1 MGRRNRARRAS
12 GNWQES
18 LARGGKCLYNRPDR
32 KGSGMSGQ
40 ETEKRVLEFIREHHM
55 ADGGEGVLAAVS
67 GGADS
72 VCLLVILKEL
82 SKRMGIRLHA
92 FHLNHGLRGAEAD
105 RDEKAAKDLCEKLMV
120 PYTAVKED
128 VRAWTHEHGM
138 SEEEAGRHL
147 RYLHLEETAEK
158 YGLSRIAVAHH
169 MDDSAETVLFHLFR
183 GTGLKGLSGIPPVR
197 GNIIRP
203 LLCLRRREIEEY
215 LRGRGIGWCDD
226 STNSLSEYSRNRIRN
241 ELMPWAEEKLNG
253 QAAAHVLAA
262 AGIAA
267 QADAYFEALAE
278 TILSD
283 GRSRGVPE
291 HAVETAVLD
300 AQPEIVRDYLIRAL
314 IGRAAGGK
322 KDISARHVK
331 AVLSLT
337 GPGGGG
343 QTDLPGGLTAR
354 RGYRYLEI
362 LAESGGDFKEDG
374 GPLVLAP
381 LKDGGTAAGEFPD
394 GGGTFVMRRFAA
406 ASVPDFSR
414 KFPKNQCT
422 KWFDYDKI
430 KGNVSVRRRQ
440 QGDFFLISG
449 GKKKSL
455 KRYLIDEKIPREE
468 RERLFLFAE
477 GSHILWVPG
486 HRISEYYK
494 ISETTETILE
504 IQICKGERHG

>member
-1 MGRRNRARRAS
+1 
-12 GNWQES
+12 
-18 LARGGKCLYNRPDR
+18 
-32 KGSGMSGQ
+32 MSGQ

-82 SKRMGIRLHA
+82 SKRLGIRLHA

-105 RDEKAAKDLCEKLMV
+105 RDEKAAGDLCEKLMI

-128 VRAWTHEHGM
+128 VRAWAHEHGM

-147 RYLHLEETAEK
+147 RYLHLEDTAEK

-291 HAVETAVLD
+291 HAVETTVLD
-300 AQPEIVRDYLIRAL
+300 VQPEIVRDYLIRAL

-362 LAESGGDFKEDG
+362 LAESGGHFKENG

-414 KFPKNQCT
+414 NFPKNQCT

-430 KGNVSVRRRQ
+430 KDTLSVRYRLP
-440 QGDFFLISG
+440 GDYITLKG
-449 GKKKSL
+449 GGRKSL
-455 KRYLIDEKIPREE
+455 KSLFIDEKIPREM
-468 RERLFLFAE
+468 RGSIPLLAE
-477 GSHILWVPG
+477 GNHVLWMIG
-486 HRISEYYK
+486 GRISEYYK
-494 ISETTETILE
+494 VTEQTKRILKVHLDGGTN
-504 IQICKGERHG
+504 CG

>member
-1 MGRRNRARRAS
+1 
-12 GNWQES
+12 
-18 LARGGKCLYNRPDR
+18 
-32 KGSGMSGQ
+32 
-40 ETEKRVLEFIREHHM
+40 
-55 ADGGEGVLAAVS
+55 
-67 GGADS
+67 
-72 VCLLVILKEL
+72 
-82 SKRMGIRLHA
+82 
-92 FHLNHGLRGAEAD
+92 
-105 RDEKAAKDLCEKLMV
+105 
-120 PYTAVKED
+120 
-128 VRAWTHEHGM
+128 
-138 SEEEAGRHL
+138 
-147 RYLHLEETAEK
+147 
-158 YGLSRIAVAHH
+158 
-169 MDDSAETVLFHLFR
+169 
-183 GTGLKGLSGIPPVR
+183 
-197 GNIIRP
+197 
-203 LLCLRRREIEEY
+203 
-215 LRGRGIGWCDD
+215 
-226 STNSLSEYSRNRIRN
+226 
-241 ELMPWAEEKLNG
+241 MPWAEEKLNG

-283 GRSRGVPE
+283 GRSSGVPE
-291 HAVETAVLD
+291 YAVETAVLD
-300 AQPEIVRDYLIRAL
+300 AQPEIARDYLIRAL

-414 KFPKNQCT
+414 NFPKNQCT